1 MEAIRTVRN
10 ARAETGVE
18 PERWISALVYPGSH
32 SEAFEQAS
40 DVFRFL
46 ARVGEEQLELRRE
59 QQEAGE
65 GTLTLVVEDAVIA
78 LPLAGMVDLDA
89 ERERLR
95 REIDEVEAEIA
106 RAGALLGN
114 PSFVER
120 APAPVVAKHRERL
133 SSAQERLA
141 LLQSR
146 LGELGG

>member
-46 ARVGEEQLELRRE
+46 ARVGEGQLELRRE

-133 SSAQERLA
+133 SGAQERLA